1 MRPKFII
8 IAVLAVNLAAG
19 CSDPNSSK
27 KIPSPFE
34 IIGQSS
40 LSSYKIYAVRD
51 KGTGCEFVLT
61 DRGAMIPRY
70 ERSADGTSVKQRC
83 VMTGEEETPAG
94 GAPVIMEMKEAGA
107 MPVNPVGAEAQE
119 QALRDAIRAET
130 EAAAKRNSIPPPTAP
145 GNATSVPKREDGI
158 ESQLK

>member
-19 CSDPNSSK
+19 CSDPNSNK

-34 IIGQSS
+34 IIGQSTV
-40 LSSYKIYAVRD
+40 SSARIYAVRD
-51 KGTGCEFVLT
+51 KGTGCEFIFT
-61 DRGAMIPRY
+61 EKGAMIPRY

-107 MPVNPVGAEAQE
+107 VPVNPVGPEAQE